1 MRGLLLLYK
10 GGIFIKKEF
19 LTYDQQLEKLQKEK
33 ALTISD
39 NTYARDTLMH
49 IGYYSLI
56 TGYKQL
62 FLHPSSGKYL
72 YGVTFEELTCFY
84 YFDEELRTL
93 FLKYILHIE
102 RHLKSIISYHFC
114 KKYGIEQSH
123 YLHPDNFNTSKKHQ
137 KSVYRLIHSLNAC
150 ISLPT
155 HYKYIRHYATK
166 YSNVPL
172 WVAMNAVTFGQLSAF
187 YQYMPNEIQAKVSKH
202 FYGYSE
208 KQLHQFITVIAKC
221 RNVCAHGERLYDF
234 HTTDAI
240 PDTLLH
246 KKLKIAT
253 KNGSYISGKNDLFAI
268 VISLRYLM
276 TNNEFRKFK
285 SSLLSLIRQTLRKC
299 PHITETQLLTS
310 MGFPLNWKN
319 ICRYKYY

>member
-1 MRGLLLLYK
+1 MVY
-10 GGIFIKKEF
+10 IKKEF
-19 LTYDQQLEKLQKEK
+19 LTYEQQLEKLQKEK
-33 ALTISD
+33 ALTIPD
-39 NTYARDTLMH
+39 IAYAHDTLMH
-49 IGYYSLI
+49 VGYYSLI

-62 FLHPSSGKYL
+62 FIHHSSGKYL
-72 YGVTFEELTCFY
+72 YGVTFEELTYFY

-93 FLKYILHIE
+93 FLKYILHVE

-114 KKYGIEQSH
+114 EKYGIEQTQ
-123 YLHPDNFNTSKKHQ
+123 YLNPENFTTSKKHH
-137 KSVYRLIHSLNAC
+137 KSVHRLINSLNAC

-155 HYKYIRHYATK
+155 HYRYIRHYATK

-187 YQYMPNEIQAKVSKH
+187 
-202 FYGYSE
+202 
-208 KQLHQFITVIAKC
+208 
-221 RNVCAHGERLYDF
+221 
-234 HTTDAI
+234 

-246 KKLKIAT
+246 QKLKIAAQ
-253 KNGSYISGKNDLFAI
+253 NGSYVSGKKDLFAI
-268 VISLRYLM
+268 VISLRYLI

-299 PHITETQLLTS
+299 PHITEVQLLTA
-310 MGFPLNWKN
+310 MGFPVNWKN